1 MEKIIHYTNKVNTL
15 SELVNAYEYDRII
28 VDFGDIDISPEFLN
42 YILKLFRESKKL
54 NKDII
59 FLSRNEIDY
68 DLKKYFKIF
77 KDYEQ
82 YKQLSV
88 FTGFEVKLYMNNEL
102 VRNYLKNIFVQNG
115 FIAKERREQNFLN
128 KEHDSRSKDIYIVD
142 FDSYKKEK
150 LQEIKKIKSKN
161 NDSIVILLIDRDST
175 EQALKTITLGVDSI
189 IEKPINIDEI
199 LETVKKL
206 SISSNLKFENRK
218 LNEKILNL
226 YENLQK
232 ELNLAKDIQRNLL
245 PQENTHFNGYNIKY
259 IFEPSQRVGGDFCDV
274 ITLDS
279 DRLAI
284 IFADISGH
292 GIPASLLSSML
303 KAIIRTEIYKYKDAN
318 LFIEDLNEKIV
329 NIFPKG
335 KFASLFYIIIDTN
348 TNIMKYCKASQEPAL
363 MLSDNKVI
371 ELTTNGQILGA
382 FSKKI
387 LKDLLVFEQK
397 EIEFKKGDYLLLY
410 TNGITEAVDSN
421 SNMYGLERLK
431 NNFYENKNDL
441 LKIKNQI
448 NNYESDDDLTLLTI
462 WRD

>member
-115 FIAKERREQNFLN
+115 FITKERREQNFLN

-245 PQENTHFNGYNIKY
+245 PQEHTHFNGYNIKY

-335 KFASLFYIIIDTN
+335 N
-348 TNIMKYCKASQEPAL
+348 
-363 MLSDNKVI
+363 
-371 ELTTNGQILGA
+371 
-382 FSKKI
+382 
-387 LKDLLVFEQK
+387 
-397 EIEFKKGDYLLLY
+397 LLLFS
-410 TNGITEAVDSN
+410 I
-421 SNMYGLERLK
+421 L
-431 NNFYENKNDL
+431 
-441 LKIKNQI
+441 
-448 NNYESDDDLTLLTI
+448 
-462 WRD
+462 